1 MKNKFFGIAIFSI
14 LLVACNGSGKKPSE
28 KVNTAADS
36 SKADTQS
43 EDKGKQESASINGI
57 VSGYLQL
64 KNALVNDDG
73 SGAADAGKVIMD
85 AVDKVDTA
93 SLSPAQKK
101 AFIDVADDIKE
112 NAEHCRKNGNK
123 IEHQREHFDILSQDM
138 YALVKS
144 FPPSQTLY
152 KDKCLMYNE
161 SKGAFWLSETKEIK
175 NPYYG
180 KKMLTCGVIKEEI
193 K

>member
-1 MKNKFFGIAIFSI
+1 MKTKFFGIAIFSI
-14 LLVACNGSGKKPSE
+14 LLGACNGRGKKPDE
-28 KVNTAADS
+28 NVNAGADS
-36 SKADTQS
+36 SKVNTPTADKVQ
-43 EDKGKQESASINGI
+43 QASASINGI

-73 SGAADAGKVIMD
+73 GGAAEAGRVIME
-85 AVDKVDTA
+85 AVDKVDTSA
-93 SLSPAQKK
+93 LSPAQKN
-101 AFIDVADDIKE
+101 AFADVADDIRE

-144 FPPSQTLY
+144 FHPSQTLY

-161 SKGAFWLSETKEIK
+161 NKGAFWLSETKEIK